1 MLYTL
6 IECLAVIA
14 TISSIWPAV
23 YKLKKSNKKSFSLN
37 STYSSTATL
46 ISLLGITAWL
56 IWSIIAKDWLM
67 VTAATSLILGEVYI
81 LSILLSLKKFITLLP
96 VLAISIYL
104 FLQFNSEYVIS
115 LLLLLSVLLHL
126 LSTKKSSSAHSPLRW
141 ILESSEEM
149 LWALTFIL
157 SGEIVLA
164 LPALLHIPLALLIA
178 FKSSK
183 LVIKI
188 FNKFSGIKLYSF
200 FSQSIPKYF
209 FFLKDYYHELLFFK
223 LTPEGNG

>member
-6 IECLAVIA
+6 IECLALIA

-23 YKLKKSNKKSFSLN
+23 YKLKKSDKKSSLN
-37 STYSSTATL
+37 STYSSPATL
-46 ISLLGITAWL
+46 ISLLGMTAWL
-56 IWSIIAKDWLM
+56 VWSIVAKDWLM
-67 VTAATSLILGEVYI
+67 VIAAISLILGEVYI
-81 LSILLSLKKFITLLP
+81 LSILLSLKKFIILLP
-96 VLAISIYL
+96 VLAISTFL

-178 FKSSK
+178 FKSSE
-183 LVIKI
+183 LVINI
-188 FNKFSGIKLYSF
+188 FNKFSGIRLYSF
-200 FSQSIPKYF
+200 PPQSIPRYF
-209 FFLKDYYHELLFFK
+209 FFLKNYYHELLFYK
-223 LTPEGNG
+223 LSPEGNG

>member
-6 IECLAVIA
+6 IECSAVIA

-23 YKLKKSNKKSFSLN
+23 YKLKKTDKKSSLI
-37 STYSSTATL
+37 SSYSSPATL

-56 IWSIIAKDWLM
+56 VWSVIAKDWLM
-67 VTAATSLILGEVYI
+67 VIAAFSLILGEVYI
-81 LSILLSLKKFITLLP
+81 LSILLSLKKFIILLP
-96 VLAISIYL
+96 VLTISIFL
-104 FLQFNSEYVIS
+104 FLQFNSEYLIS

-178 FKSSK
+178 FKSSE
-183 LVIKI
+183 LVINI

-200 FSQSIPKYF
+200 PLQSIPRYF
-209 FFLKDYYHELLFFK
+209 FFLKNYYHELLFYK
-223 LTPEGNG
+223 LSPEGNG